1 MVEESTHVTEL
12 RTAIAAVR
20 TRNGP
25 LNQIHQALGR
35 TVPTCTD
42 PTLVAGET
50 VVKAA
55 HIQELR
61 TAVNALP

>member
-1 MVEESTHVTEL
+1 
-12 RTAIAAVR
+12 
-20 TRNGP
+20 
-25 LNQIHQALGR
+25 
-35 TVPTCTD
+35 VPTYTD